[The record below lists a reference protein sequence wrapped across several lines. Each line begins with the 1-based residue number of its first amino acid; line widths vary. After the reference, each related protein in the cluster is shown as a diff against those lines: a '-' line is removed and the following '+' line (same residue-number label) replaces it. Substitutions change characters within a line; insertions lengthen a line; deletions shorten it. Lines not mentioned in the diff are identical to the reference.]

1 MPGMDGIEFAEVR
14 RYLAKTQTQM
24 ANLLGISPKAVQSF
38 EQGWR
43 SVPAYVERQLLFL
56 LYLKGLAPSATGPC
70 WDRRNCPPE
79 VRETCIAWEVQAGQ
93 LCWFVN
99 GTMCEGRAQPS
110 WEKKMQICRQC
121 EVFRSSVRPLNSTD
135 PTGTGA
141 EIARD

>member
-1 MPGMDGIEFAEVR
+1 MDGIDFIEIR
-14 RYLAKTQTQM
+14 RYLDKTQTQI
-24 ANLLGISPKAVQSF
+24 ARLLGISPKAVQSF

-56 LYLKGLAPSATGPC
+56 LYLKGHSPVGTGPC

-79 VRETCIAWEVQAGQ
+79 VREKCMAWEVQAGQ

-110 WEKKMQICRQC
+110 WEKKMQLCRQC
-121 EVFRSSVRPLNSTD
+121 EVFRSSVRPPNSTD

-141 EIARD
+141 ERTWD